1 MLFLQHIG
9 NAPVTL
15 IRLVPMTVWSLVT
28 SKPRFTNDEQMQSVG
43 AAMVALTIS
52 QPKEKKKRRKSHLLL
67 RAEDVRL

>member
-28 SKPRFTNDEQMQSVG
+28 PKPRFTNDEQMQSVG

-67 RAEDVRL
+67 LADDVRL

>member
-1 MLFLQHIG
+1 MFLQHIG

-15 IRLVPMTVWSLVT
+15 IRLVPMTVCSLVT
-28 SKPRFTNDEQMQSVG
+28 PKPRFTNDEQMQSVG

-67 RAEDVRL
+67 LADDVRL